1 MEGRARQ
8 IAPLISYHDGI
19 HAIDT
24 HYVRPRLAA
33 VHLVVQD
40 GRAALIDAGTSHS
53 VPQVLEA
60 LATLGLAPAAVAWLL
75 LTHVHLDHA
84 GGARQLMQ
92 ALPNARAVL
101 HPRGAPHLVNPAKL
115 VEASIAVYGRENFT
129 TLYGEIVAIDAA
141 RVHVTR
147 DGERI
152 ALAGREFEVLHTPGH
167 ALHHQAFVDHGGAQG
182 ANVFPGDTLG
192 ICYPEFTVQ
201 GRAMVIPTTTPTQFD
216 PEQLVASIRRVC
228 ACAPHAAFLT
238 HFGRVD
244 DVARLGVDL
253 ERLVLRFA
261 AIARAQIGAPQD
273 AARAAIRG
281 AMRDC
286 LLAEV
291 RSHGCALSSA
301 DAAALLEA
309 DIDLNTDGLLAWL
322 ARAK

>member
-60 LATLGLAPAAVAWLL
+60 LATLAPAAVDWLL

-84 GGARQLMQ
+84 GGAGQLMQ

-141 RVHVTR
+141 RVHVTH

>member
-1 MEGRARQ
+1 
-8 IAPLISYHDGI
+8 
-19 HAIDT
+19 
-24 HYVRPRLAA
+24 
-33 VHLVVQD
+33 
-40 GRAALIDAGTSHS
+40 
-53 VPQVLEA
+53 
-60 LATLGLAPAAVAWLL
+60 
-75 LTHVHLDHA
+75 
-84 GGARQLMQ
+84 
-92 ALPNARAVL
+92 
-101 HPRGAPHLVNPAKL
+101 
-115 VEASIAVYGRENFT
+115 
-129 TLYGEIVAIDAA
+129 
-141 RVHVTR
+141 
-147 DGERI
+147 
-152 ALAGREFEVLHTPGH
+152 
-167 ALHHQAFVDHGGAQG
+167 
-182 ANVFPGDTLG
+182 
-192 ICYPEFTVQ
+192 
-201 GRAMVIPTTTPTQFD
+201 VIPTTTPTQFD